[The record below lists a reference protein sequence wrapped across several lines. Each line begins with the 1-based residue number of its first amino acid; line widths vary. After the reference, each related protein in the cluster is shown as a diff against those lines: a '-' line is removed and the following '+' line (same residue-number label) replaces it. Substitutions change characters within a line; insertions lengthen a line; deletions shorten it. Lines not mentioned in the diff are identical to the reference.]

1 MNISSRCEYA
11 CRAVVELARKPKGSQ
26 PMSTVQ
32 IAERRGIPEK
42 YLVHILLQL
51 KRSGIVKSV
60 RGSQG
65 EYLLAQ
71 QPEDI
76 TLAGIVTAIDGPI
89 LDPLPVDDAGGQD
102 LKPAWLEIA
111 KGINTIL
118 DEVSVRDILDRA
130 EHAHMYYI

>member
-1 MNISSRCEYA
+1 
-11 CRAVVELARKPKGSQ
+11 
-26 PMSTVQ
+26 MSTVQ

-51 KRSGIVKSV
+51 KRAGIVKSV

-65 EYLLAQ
+65 GYLLAQ

-76 TLAGIVTAIDGPI
+76 TMAGIVTAIDGPI

-111 KGINTIL
+111 KGIHSTL

>member
-1 MNISSRCEYA
+1 M
-11 CRAVVELARKPKGSQ
+11 ELARNTNSSQ

-51 KRSGIVKSV
+51 KRAGIVKSV

-65 EYLLAQ
+65 GYLLAQ

-76 TLAGIVTAIDGPI
+76 TMAGIVTAIDGPI
-89 LDPLPVDDAGGQD
+89 LDPLPVQDVGGQD
-102 LKPAWLEIA
+102 LKPAWVEIA
-111 KGINTIL
+111 AGIHGVL
-118 DEVSVRDILDRA
+118 DHVSVRDILERA